1 MKWVLAGITGLV
13 VILVIAVVVVVVS
26 SDGDDV
32 AQHADFGGQ
41 GGEGQ
46 PLAMGGAQLLRS
58 PDGLRV
64 QVIVP
69 TPEPGSYEY
78 PTGDMVGPGV
88 AAHPDVAEGEPGEP
102 EVFTMWV
109 FVFNNPDLC
118 TDDSCDTDDLEEDAL
133 ARGGAFQADGR
144 IADGDELDL
153 VGSVRLGQIASK
165 GSPLENPLGA
175 EVHLAIAPHGA
186 ALTGSDL
193 DRQLNGPI
201 GNPTLWWGAPFL
213 VSDL

>member
-1 MKWVLAGITGLV
+1 MKWVVTGITGLV
-13 VILVIAVVVVVVS
+13 LIIVIAAVAVVS
-26 SDGDDV
+26 SDSADA
-32 AQHADFGGQ
+32 AQHADFAGQ

-46 PLAMGGAQLLRS
+46 PLAIGGAQLLRS

-64 QVIVP
+64 HALVP
-69 TPEPGSYEY
+69 TPSPGSYEY
-78 PTGDMVGPGV
+78 PTGDMIPPG
-88 AAHPDVAEGEPGEP
+88 AQPHPDVLPGGSDQSEA
-102 EVFTMWV
+102 FTMWV

-118 TDDSCDTDDLEEDAL
+118 TDDSCDTDDLEKDAP
-133 ARGGAFQADGR
+133 ARGGVFQADGR

-153 VGSVRLGQIASK
+153 VGSVRLGQMPSK
-165 GSPLENPLGA
+165 GSPLETPLEA

-193 DRQLNGPI
+193 ERQLNGPI
-201 GNPTLWWGAPFL
+201 GNPTLWWGAAFL